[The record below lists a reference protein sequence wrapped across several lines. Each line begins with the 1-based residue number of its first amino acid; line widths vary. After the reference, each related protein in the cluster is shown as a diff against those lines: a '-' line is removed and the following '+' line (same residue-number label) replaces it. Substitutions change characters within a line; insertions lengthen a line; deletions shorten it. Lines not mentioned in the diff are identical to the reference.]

1 LISIPRPVGI
11 DVGTDTVK
19 LFSGKRPYIMPSL
32 IGEPSERVFVPSQD
46 KNLIS
51 NLVLVEKTQEYY
63 VGEMAR
69 RASEIKRSPITGGK
83 IASVED
89 GLLAIKAI
97 LPFGLR
103 DPSDTLRIVA
113 GIPGPTGVEEKKTLA
128 ASLKGKLTIDLRNE
142 ATGETKRY
150 EPEVEC
156 SYVLPSPF
164 GTYYSVLRA
173 KRERFAMDT
182 VVIDCGRSIT
192 EILTMYDGKPSVSAS
207 RAIMHS
213 AETMV
218 VELARTVE
226 ERVGVTIQ
234 TQDLMLATR
243 KGLAKL
249 TAQGEELDITELKN
263 QHVSR
268 TAGIISDE
276 VQALVG
282 TLPSDAE
289 IEHVMIT
296 GGCAYLFAGDLKLLL
311 VEKGIVKPTV
321 QITVPEDPII
331 ANVEGL
337 EMIAREVVS

>member
-1 LISIPRPVGI
+1 MRILVTGGAGFIGSHLVGRLIAADHEV
-11 DVGTDTVK
+11 
-19 LFSGKRPYIMPSL
+19 
-32 IGEPSERVFVPSQD
+32 
-46 KNLIS
+46 
-51 NLVLVEKTQEYY
+51 LVLDNFSTGRMRNLSSVLGSRNLKL
-63 VGEMAR
+63 AR
-69 RASEIKRSPITGGK
+69 
-83 IASVED
+83 
-89 GLLAIKAI
+89 
-97 LPFGLR
+97 
-103 DPSDTLRIVA
+103 SDIRR
-113 GIPGPTGVEEKKTLA
+113 IPGPTGVEEKKTLA
-128 ASLKGKLTIDLRNE
+128 ASLKRKLTIDLRNE
-142 ATGETKRY
+142 ASGETKRY

-218 VELARTVE
+218 VELAQAVE

-234 TQDLMLATR
+234 TQDIMLATR

-249 TAQGEELDITELKN
+249 TAEGEELDITELKN
-263 QHVSR
+263 EHVSR
-268 TAGIISDE
+268 TAGIISNE

-282 TLPSDAE
+282 ALPSDAE

-311 VEKGIVKPTV
+311 VKKGIVKPTV

-337 EMIAREVVS
+337 EMIAREVVT